1 MRGRQVTR
9 PLFVVLDGAD
19 GCGKTTQ
26 ARLLVEHLR
35 TGRGVE
41 PLHVREPGSTQLGER
56 LRAILFDRALD
67 LSPRVELLLFA
78 AARAQLLAE
87 LVAPALADGR
97 DVVCERFHP
106 STFAYQSVAGGLDE
120 ELVLRT
126 LLEHANDPEPDVLV
140 VLDLPLEVA
149 LARRGAASDRIE
161 AKDEAF
167 HARVV
172 EGYRI
177 WARRH
182 PRTRLVDATGAPS
195 AVHERVWEAVQRAR

>member
-1 MRGRQVTR
+1 MTR

-19 GCGKTTQ
+19 GCGKSTQ
-26 ARLLVEHLR
+26 ARLLVERLKAE
-35 TGRGVE
+35 RGIE
-41 PLHVREPGSTQLGER
+41 PLHAREPGSTQLGER

-78 AARAQLLAE
+78 AARAQLLSE
-87 LVAPALADGR
+87 LVAPALAAGR

-126 LLEHANDPEPDVLV
+126 LLEHANEPEPDALV

-149 LARRGAASDRIE
+149 LQRRGAARDRIE
-161 AKDEAF
+161 AKDESF

-182 PRTRLVDATGAPS
+182 ARTRLVDATGDPAT
-195 AVHERVWEAVQRAR
+195 VHERVLEVVRRAR

>member
-1 MRGRQVTR
+1 
-9 PLFVVLDGAD
+9 
-19 GCGKTTQ
+19 
-26 ARLLVEHLR
+26 
-35 TGRGVE
+35 
-41 PLHVREPGSTQLGER
+41 
-56 LRAILFDRALD
+56 
-67 LSPRVELLLFA
+67 
-78 AARAQLLAE
+78 
-87 LVAPALADGR
+87 
-97 DVVCERFHP
+97 
-106 STFAYQSVAGGLDE
+106 
-120 ELVLRT
+120 
-126 LLEHANDPEPDVLV
+126 LV

-195 AVHERVWEAVQRAR
+195 AVHERVWEAVQRAH

>member
-1 MRGRQVTR
+1 VTK

-19 GCGKTTQ
+19 GCGKSTQ
-26 ARLLVEHLR
+26 AGLLVERLAAER
-35 TGRGVE
+35 AVA

-78 AARAQLLAE
+78 AARAQLLSE
-87 LVAPALADGR
+87 LVAPALAQGR

-106 STFAYQSVAGGLDE
+106 STYAYQAVAGGLDE

-126 LLEHANDPEPDVLV
+126 LLEHANHPEPDALV
-140 VLDLPLEVA
+140 VLDVPLDVA

-161 AKDEAF
+161 AKDERF

-172 EGYRI
+172 EGYRS

-182 PRTRLVDATGAPS
+182 ARTRLVDATGAPS
-195 AVHERVWEAVQRAR
+195 VVHERVWEAVRRAR